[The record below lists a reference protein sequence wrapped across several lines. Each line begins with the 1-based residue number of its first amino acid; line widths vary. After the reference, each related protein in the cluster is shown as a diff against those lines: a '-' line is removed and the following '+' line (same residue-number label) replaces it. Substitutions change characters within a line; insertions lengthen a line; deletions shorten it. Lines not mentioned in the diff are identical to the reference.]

1 MPYKIIKLLFITL
14 YKSTI
19 CFQVMAA
26 KKDLPWCEVKQLGDL
41 QKKLG
46 VTLDDMTQLVNELLH
61 AEPYSKKEVCDI
73 LNVEVDDLE
82 ETSLNQQTRQ
92 SELVTHSVW

>member
-1 MPYKIIKLLFITL
+1 
-14 YKSTI
+14 
-19 CFQVMAA
+19 MAA